1 MIKTVV
7 FDMDGVLFDTEY
19 LILQVWKKV
28 AEKEAISDI
37 EKVLRDCIGRSYED
51 TRLIFHKFYGD
62 DFDFEG
68 FRTKA
73 DQICN
78 KEIEEK
84 GLPIKPGVK
93 EILAYLK
100 QAGYKIGL
108 ASSTRREG
116 VLSHLRRTGLE
127 GYFEVVVGGDMVK
140 QSKPNP
146 EIYELA
152 CSLLGVKPEEA
163 YCIEDSLNGIRAGNS
178 AGLKVI
184 MVPDLIEPT
193 EEILPLL
200 HMKCE
205 SLLEVKAYLEKCS
218 SSGL

>member
-1 MIKTVV
+1 MIKTVI

-28 AEKEAISDI
+28 AEKEAVSNI
-37 EKVLRDCIGRSYED
+37 ETVLRECIGRSYED
-51 TRLIFHKFYGD
+51 TRLIFRKFYGE

-84 GLPIKPGVK
+84 GLPIKLGVE
-93 EILAYLK
+93 EILAYLREE
-100 QAGYKIGL
+100 GYKIGL
-108 ASSTRREG
+108 ASSTSREG

>member
-51 TRLIFHKFYGD
+51 TRLIFHKFYGE

-73 DQICN
+73 DQICE

-84 GLPIKPGVK
+84 GLPIKKGVK

-100 QAGYKIGL
+100 QEGYKIGL

-127 GYFEVVVGGDMVK
+127 EYFEVVVGGDMVK

-152 CSLLGVKPEEA
+152 CSLLGVKPDEA

-205 SLLEVKAYLEKCS
+205 SLLEVKAYLEKCC

>member
-1 MIKTVV
+1 MIKTVI

-28 AEKEAISDI
+28 AEKEAISNI
-37 EKVLRDCIGRSYED
+37 ETVLRECIGRSYED
-51 TRLIFHKFYGD
+51 TRLIFHKYYD
-62 DFDFEG
+62 EDFDFEG

-73 DQICN
+73 DQICE

-84 GLPIKPGVK
+84 GLPIKLGVK
-93 EILAYLK
+93 EILAYLREE
-100 QAGYKIGL
+100 GYKIGL

-116 VLSHLRRTGLE
+116 VLSHLRRTDLE
-127 GYFEVVVGGDMVK
+127 GYFEAVVGGDMVK

-163 YCIEDSLNGIRAGNS
+163 YCIEDSLNGIRAGSS

-184 MVPDLIEPT
+184 MVPDLIDPT

-205 SLLEVKAYLEKCS
+205 SLLEVKEYLEKCNN
-218 SSGL
+218 SGL